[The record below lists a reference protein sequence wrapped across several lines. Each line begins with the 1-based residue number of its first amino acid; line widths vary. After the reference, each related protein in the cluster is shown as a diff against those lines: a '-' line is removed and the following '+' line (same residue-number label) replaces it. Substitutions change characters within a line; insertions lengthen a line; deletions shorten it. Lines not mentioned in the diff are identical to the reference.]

1 MLNIKKLIEATEDMP
16 EDWRENILL
25 LVKAINESGD
35 VEGIAEGLARGL
47 VRGAMQQLREELG
60 VGESAKKARN
70 IES

>member
-35 VEGIAEGLARGL
+35 VEGIAEDLARGF